1 MTHFRLNLSEG
12 LANSMKDFKA
22 AWKSGSTKVSK
33 PWGDETIW
41 WSMTSGVRGK
51 ILHIRAGERT
61 SLKYFPLKNETL
73 FMLAGKAEVYY
84 GDEASLVDE
93 TNHPFTL
100 ATFSPG
106 DALHVQ
112 SGCPYR
118 IIAIEDS
125 QIIEISSHSS
135 EEPVRI
141 EDDYDRI
148 GSDVES

>member
-1 MTHFRLNLSEG
+1 MSNFRLNLSAG
-12 LANSMKDFKA
+12 LAKSMKDFKS
-22 AWKSGSTKVSK
+22 AWKSNSTKISK

-41 WSMTSGVRGK
+41 SSMTNGVRGK

-93 TNHPFTL
+93 ANHPFVR
-100 ATFSPG
+100 APFVPG

-118 IIAIEDS
+118 IIAIEDC
-125 QIIEISSHSS
+125 QIIEISSHSN
-135 EEPVRI
+135 EDPIRI
-141 EDDYDRI
+141 EDDYDRQRY
-148 GSDVES
+148 